1 MLPFALLLIAAGA
14 VSGYCA
20 KILMLFPATVLAW
33 AATALFC
40 QFAGFSTGQTVF
52 AAFFGG
58 AWLQLGYLAGAVCLH
73 RRTARARECAAI
85 VARR

>member
-14 VSGYCA
+14 LSGYRA

-33 AATALFC
+33 AATAVFC

-58 AWLQLGYLAGAVCLH
+58 AWLQLGYLAGAVYLYL
-73 RRTARARECAAI
+73 RTARTRQYAPI